1 MADKFEDFNIEAPE
15 LKFDEVVE
23 PAEGSSVADKF
34 AQAEASVSNM
44 FNQDKVVEVSED
56 AIEIVEED
64 AEAEGTEGA
73 EVAEGTEEAK
83 PEAPLAKPIN
93 PAETLTEKEMEQV
106 MAFVDKIDINNT
118 TAIMNYGVGTQK
130 KIADFSE
137 KALENVKTKDMG
149 EVGDMIS
156 SLVTQLKDF
165 DGEEKKGLAGLFK
178 KKGNNLATMKAKYQK
193 VETNV
198 TSIKNELENRQ
209 VQLMKDSAMLDHMYE
224 LNQNYFRELTMYIVA
239 GQKKLEEVRNTELAA
254 LEAKALESNLAEDA
268 QAAKDLASQC
278 ERFEKKL
285 YDLELTR
292 NIAMQTAPQI
302 RMVQASDNLMAEK
315 IQSTIVNTIPL
326 WKNQMVIAMGVEH
339 SVQAAQA
346 QHEVSEMTNELL
358 KANAEKLKMATIET
372 AKEGERGIVD
382 LETLK
387 ITNESLISTLDE
399 VLSIQREGRDRRVAA
414 EQELQQ
420 IEGQL
425 KQKLLEAAKLYS

>member
-64 AEAEGTEGA
+64 AEAEGA

>member
-1 MADKFEDFNIEAPE
+1 MQDKFNDFTVEVPE
-15 LKFDEVVE
+15 LKFDIDEDQSVGTSVE
-23 PAEGSSVADKF
+23 EKLQEAK
-34 AQAEASVSNM
+34 ASVTNL
-44 FNQDKVVEVSED
+44 FDQDKVVEVSED
-56 AIEIVEED
+56 AIEITEED
-64 AEAEGTEGA
+64 AEGDTTA
-73 EVAEGTEEAK
+73 VVEEEPK
-83 PEAPLAKPIN
+83 APLADPID
-93 PAETLTEKEMEQV
+93 PASTLTEKEMEQV
-106 MAFVDKIDINNT
+106 RAFVDKIDISNT

-156 SLVTQLKDF
+156 SLVTQLRNF
-165 DGEEKKGLAGLFK
+165 DVEDEKKGIAGFFK
-178 KKGNNLATMKAKYQK
+178 KKSNNLSTMKAKYSK

-198 TSIKNELENRQ
+198 SAIKDELENRQ

-224 LNQNYFRELTMYIVA
+224 LNMNYFHELTMYIVA
-239 GQKKLEEVRNTELAA
+239 GQQKLEQVRQGELAE
-254 LEAKALESNLAEDA
+254 LEAKARETGLAEDA
-268 QAAKDLASQC
+268 QAVKDLASQC

-302 RMVQASDNLMAEK
+302 RMVQASDNMMAEK

-358 KANAEKLKMATIET
+358 KKNADKLKLATLET
-372 AKEGERGIVD
+372 AKEAERGVVD
-382 LETLK
+382 IETLK
-387 ITNESLISTLDE
+387 FTHESLISTLDE
-399 VLSIQREGRDRRVAA
+399 VMEIQREGRDRRIAA
-414 EQELQQ
+414 EAELQQ

-425 KQKLLEAAKLYS
+425 KQKLLDAAKLYS

>member
-73 EVAEGTEEAK
+73 EAAEGTEEAK